1 MVGITFTTEQ
11 IRAAPV
17 EVRHW
22 IERELNASL
31 GLEPDAASAEG
42 ARHEHLVACNFEE
55 AAGVL
60 SLIQG
65 MFPVVNVF
73 FEFGRQGAS
82 VGREG
87 LEALRLI
94 EIVQHTRLPGVS
106 QVIGCMDIINEA
118 LRRVREDKNATLF
131 VLDKRGGCIIAAQT
145 QQSIAR
151 LWQRVIGEPEPSVAQ
166 LAEPSG
172 SRQGQFEVAPSAPL
186 PHGQDFEQNVVSST

>member
-1 MVGITFTTEQ
+1 MVVITLKTEQ

-94 EIVQHTRLPGVS
+94 EIVQHTHLPGIS
-106 QVIGCMDIINEA
+106 QVIG
-118 LRRVREDKNATLF
+118 
-131 VLDKRGGCIIAAQT
+131 
-145 QQSIAR
+145 
-151 LWQRVIGEPEPSVAQ
+151 
-166 LAEPSG
+166 
-172 SRQGQFEVAPSAPL
+172 
-186 PHGQDFEQNVVSST
+186 